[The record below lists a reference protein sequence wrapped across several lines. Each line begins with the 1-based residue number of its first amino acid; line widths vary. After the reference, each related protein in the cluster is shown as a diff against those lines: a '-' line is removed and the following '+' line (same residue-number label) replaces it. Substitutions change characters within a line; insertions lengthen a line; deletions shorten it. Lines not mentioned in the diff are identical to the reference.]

1 MLRKLNLAEL
11 NDNRLDEQDSF
22 ALVDGKRGKSE

>member
-11 NDNRLDEQDSF
+11 NDNRLNEQDSF
-22 ALVDGKRGKSE
+22 ALVDGKGKISE